1 MRLNGEDLD
10 VEEPE
15 LSGISDNYLQ
25 RERDAIAYLFGI
37 LEDLGGDT
45 GPGLDTLTGIL
56 KRVKS
61 KARAR

>member
-15 LSGISDNYLQ
+15 LSGINNYLQ

-56 KRVKS
+56 KRVKF